1 MIDFSNLDTLTIEG
15 KAVESLTLDG
25 DLLWEATKSMTV
37 DDDGV
42 LSLSGKAFTVDAD
55 GIIDLRR
62 AKL

>member
-1 MIDFSNLDTLTIEG
+1 VIDFSNLDTLTIEG

-42 LSLSGKAFTVDAD
+42 LSLSGKAFTVDAG